1 MNPIVGVVRASGAPE
16 GGGAPEARATRPVV
30 ITGAS
35 GFLGRHLLAH
45 YLGRGRDVI
54 ALTRDRRRLDDLS
67 HAHLR
72 VQEVDYGGA
81 IDLPPSSTIIYCA
94 SMRNAP
100 KPSPHSFTRANVTEP
115 LNVATRGRAQ
125 RFIHLGTA
133 LVLGSSIT
141 PLDDSAPL
149 APSNDPYIRS
159 KHDAIT
165 ALETSGV
172 PLITILPSI
181 IYGPDSP
188 RSPNR
193 ITSHMRR
200 LLSKKL
206 RFGVQTPPRNL
217 VFVNDVV
224 RAIVQAEEHG
234 VLGAHYLVAGDN
246 VTMAA
251 FEDEVFAAAGKRPT
265 PRIRVPKSFV
275 TASGQLIDRVL
286 GYDASS
292 GWTARA
298 RTLLAPWCFRMVRAR
313 NELAVEPT
321 PLAAGVQRTLAAL

>member
-1 MNPIVGVVRASGAPE
+1 MHSARGNGA
-16 GGGAPEARATRPVV
+16 ALNPVV

-54 ALTRDRRRLDDLS
+54 ALTRDRRRLDDL
-67 HAHLR
+67 AHRNLR

-81 IDLPPSSTIIYCA
+81 IDVPPSATIIYCA

-115 LNVATRGRAQ
+115 LNVATRGRAA

-133 LVLGSSIT
+133 LVLGSSSS
-141 PLDDSAPL
+141 PLDESVPL
-149 APSNDPYIRS
+149 AATNDPYIRS
-159 KHDAIT
+159 KRDGIT
-165 ALETSGV
+165 SLEELGV
-172 PLITILPSI
+172 PLVTILPSI

-200 LLSKKL
+200 ILSSKI
-206 RFGVQTPPRNL
+206 RVGVRTPPRNL
-217 VFVNDVV
+217 VFVDDVV
-224 RAIVQAEEHG
+224 HAIVQAEEHG
-234 VLGAHYLVAGDN
+234 ILGARYLVAGDN

-275 TASGQLIDRVL
+275 TASGHLIDMVL
-286 GYDASS
+286 RYDASS
-292 GWTARA
+292 GWNARA
-298 RTLLAPWCFRMVRAR
+298 HTLLAPWCFRTVRAR

-321 PLAAGVQRTLAAL
+321 PLAAGVRRTLAAL

>member
-1 MNPIVGVVRASGAPE
+1 MN
-16 GGGAPEARATRPVV
+16 PVV

-45 YLGRGRDVI
+45 YLSGGRDVI
-54 ALTRDRRRLDDLS
+54 ALTRDRRRLDDLT
-67 HAHLR
+67 HPNLR
-72 VQEVDYGGA
+72 VEEVDYGGA
-81 IDLPPSSTIIYCA
+81 IDVPPSSTIIYCA

-100 KPSPHSFTRANVTEP
+100 KPSPHSFTRANVAEP
-115 LNVATRGRAQ
+115 LNVATRSRAQ

-133 LVLGSSIT
+133 LVLGSSTT
-141 PLDDSAPL
+141 PLDESAPF
-149 APSNDPYIRS
+149 AQTNDPYIGS
-159 KHDAIT
+159 KRDGIL
-165 ALETSGV
+165 ALEDSGV

-181 IYGPDSP
+181 IYGPDTP

-193 ITSHMRR
+193 ITSHIRR
-200 LLSKKL
+200 ILSRKL
-206 RFGVQTPPRNL
+206 RVSVRTPLRNL
-217 VFVNDVV
+217 VFVDDVV

-234 VLGAHYLVAGDN
+234 VLGARYVVAGDD
-246 VTMAA
+246 VTMTA

-265 PRIRVPKSFV
+265 PRIGVPKSVV

-298 RTLLAPWCFRMVRAR
+298 RTLLAPWCFRMVRAQS
-313 NELAVEPT
+313 ELSVEPT
-321 PLAAGVQRTLAAL
+321 PLAAGVRRTLAAL